1 MLLNAIV
8 KCFKRHTFISP
19 YYSTFLVKNLDV
31 RLHYS
36 PFYYNFQGKLNR
48 DKCFILLNKNSRNFH
63 NLNQGVSKLN
73 FYRIISKNLLGMVV
87 TIYFGY
93 FVAKKKPIC
102 LSDICNKFERFNDWS
117 FDLLQNQIN
126 RFVPP
131 DDEPL
136 LPDFE
141 QLGYPMN
148 LPTLV
153 LGLRGL
159 ICEITHSKKN
169 GWGIVKRPG
178 VDKFFNVLKN
188 YYEIVIWSDE
198 SFPIPHEVLEKWNL
212 PIIGILNKNHFSKT
226 NGKLFKNLSRLGRNL
241 NRVILVDNESYS
253 SKIQYDNSI
262 VLPIFKGDPYDNELD
277 SITDLL
283 KAAALQPGDIREYL
297 KRFRCNNTNIG
308 DQFNEYR
315 KTVSKKS
322 ELRRKFGKFFL
333 K

>member
-1 MLLNAIV
+1 MLLNTIV
-8 KCFKRHTFISP
+8 KCFKRHILISP
-19 YYSTFLVKNLDV
+19 QYSAFLVNNLDL
-31 RLHYS
+31 RFLYS
-36 PFYYNFQGKLNR
+36 RFYYDFQRKLNR
-48 DKCFILLNKNSRNFH
+48 DKYFILLNNNFRNFH
-63 NLNQGVSKLN
+63 NLNQSVSKLN
-73 FYRIISKNLLGMVV
+73 LYRIITKNLLGIGITM
-87 TIYFGY
+87 YFGY
-93 FVAKKKPIC
+93 FVAKKRSIR

-117 FDLLQNQIN
+117 YDLLQNQIN

-141 QLGYPMN
+141 QLRYPRN

-178 VDKFFNVLKN
+178 VDKFFNILKN

-226 NGKLFKNLSRLGRNL
+226 NGKLFKNLNRLGRNL

-253 SKIQYDNSI
+253 ANIQYDNSI
-262 VLPIFKGDPYDNELD
+262 VLPIFKGDPYDNELN
-277 SITDLL
+277 SIIDLL

-297 KRFRCNNTNIG
+297 KRFRCNDTNIV
-308 DQFNEYR
+308 DQFNKYR
-315 KTVSKKS
+315 KTVSEKS